1 MSEHFEPAEAAFWFP
16 DLPPSVNEMYFTKG
30 KRRILT
36 SKARAYKQRF
46 ISEAWEACPDLDRF
60 VRQAGDRWFVL
71 LEIDFYFASLVN
83 KGWLTKT
90 RAGKR
95 KAAQRYKRVD
105 ASNRVKLLEDAV
117 SECMGI
123 DDSRFQVNVRKHMS
137 PETGVSVQLSLI
149 DPTTYGV
156 PDEYVDSAMS
166 GVRNVRRQAGGS

>member
-1 MSEHFEPAEAAFWFP
+1 MTAPMAAFWFP
-16 DLPPSVNEMYFTKG
+16 QLPPSVNEMYFTKG

-36 SKARAYKQRF
+36 SKAKAYKQRL
-46 ISEAWEACPDLDRF
+46 ITGAWEACPGLNEF
-60 VRQAGDRWFVL
+60 VLAAGDTWFIL
-71 LEIDFYFASLVN
+71 LELDFYFESLVN
-83 KGWLTKT
+83 KGWLAKD

-95 KAAQRYKRVD
+95 KATQRYKRID

-117 SECMGI
+117 SECIGI

-137 PETGVSVQLSLI
+137 PETGVSIQLSLI

-156 PDEYVDSAMS
+156 PDEYVDSAVS